1 MSVRLLLTLW
11 TVCPAGVEWLVGRLG
26 LPAPRSRHMD
36 GVAATSRNTFARAYI
51 RSVVMVMVVV
61 GGFWCRCSYS
71 CCCCSRRWSF
81 FRFGVQLLPVREASD
96 CIELDWVW
104 SSSSHRLFL
113 SDAVLLFLCW
123 QCFLGCP
130 NGWMRLLLVL
140 VLVVVVDLW
149 NVCQLGQTTTK
160 KPN

>member
-1 MSVRLLLTLW
+1 MAFDAVAV
-11 TVCPAGVEWLVGRLG
+11 TVVVVVVAGV
-26 LPAPRSRHMD
+26 
-36 GVAATSRNTFARAYI
+36 
-51 RSVVMVMVVV
+51 
-61 GGFWCRCSYS
+61 
-71 CCCCSRRWSF
+71 F

-140 VLVVVVDLW
+140 VLVVVDL
-149 NVCQLGQTTTK
+149 
-160 KPN
+160 